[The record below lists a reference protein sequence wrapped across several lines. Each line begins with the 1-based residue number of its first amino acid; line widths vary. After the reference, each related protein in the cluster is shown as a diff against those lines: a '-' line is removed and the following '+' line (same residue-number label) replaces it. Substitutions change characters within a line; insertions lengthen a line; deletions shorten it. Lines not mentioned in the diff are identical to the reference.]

1 MNVVK
6 QDVLEEDD
14 PKKSE
19 LIKAKLSDISLE
31 LSSITASVKGQLQV
45 LPLIE
50 LNYMKENYDYM
61 QDYALT

>member
-45 LPLIE
+45 LPLI
-50 LNYMKENYDYM
+50 N
-61 QDYALT
+61 

>member
-6 QDVLEEDD
+6 QDVDEEND

-19 LIKAKLSDISLE
+19 LIKAKLSDISKE
-31 LSSITASVKGQLQV
+31 LSSINASVKGQLQV